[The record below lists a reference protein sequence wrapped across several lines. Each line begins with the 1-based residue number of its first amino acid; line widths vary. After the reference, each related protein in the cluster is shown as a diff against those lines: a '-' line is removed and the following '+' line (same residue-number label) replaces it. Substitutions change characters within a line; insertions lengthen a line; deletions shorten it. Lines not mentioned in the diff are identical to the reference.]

1 MKKIF
6 IVSALCGVLACMPF
20 MQSCSEVLD
29 VKNESGLSNE
39 AAITDASS
47 VRKVMVGA
55 YNRMQEVLGRA
66 NPSLF
71 AETFAGDVGYTGSD
85 FGYREMWTQNMSLFT
100 GLPGATWQNSY
111 EAINTANNVL
121 AAIEKLS
128 DMDDKEKDRIRGEC
142 YFLRGALHFEMLRM
156 WGHQPGVGANK
167 TQYGVVIRTEPTIG
181 VSASIKQRSTVT
193 ECYDFVIDELKKA
206 ETLLAANPQT
216 EQGRATSAIAT
227 AYLARVYFQKNDHAN
242 AYAAADKLVKS
253 GAYQLQSNVFDVQ
266 RKPFTKE
273 AVFQI
278 PITTANN
285 TSNSLTGMYRKF
297 GTSLPQFVLSNDFVA
312 FAATFPSTDKRQA
325 FLKPDASGNYTV
337 KFDTTIMNINVIR
350 YAEILFIH
358 AESGLETGVSE
369 ASVRAD
375 INQIRQRA
383 GIPDLDASV
392 SGKPALLAAIDNER
406 HMEMAFEGDRLWY
419 MKRTKASSIRG
430 LPWDSDQMLAKIP
443 SSEISGNPG
452 IIPNP

>member
-1 MKKIF
+1 
-6 IVSALCGVLACMPF
+6 
-20 MQSCSEVLD
+20 
-29 VKNESGLSNE
+29 
-39 AAITDASS
+39 
-47 VRKVMVGA
+47 
-55 YNRMQEVLGRA
+55 
-66 NPSLF
+66 
-71 AETFAGDVGYTGSD
+71 
-85 FGYREMWTQNMSLFT
+85 
-100 GLPGATWQNSY
+100 
-111 EAINTANNVL
+111 
-121 AAIEKLS
+121 
-128 DMDDKEKDRIRGEC
+128 
-142 YFLRGALHFEMLRM
+142 
-156 WGHQPGVGANK
+156 
-167 TQYGVVIRTEPTIG
+167 
-181 VSASIKQRSTVT
+181 
-193 ECYDFVIDELKKA
+193 
-206 ETLLAANPQT
+206 
-216 EQGRATSAIAT
+216 
-227 AYLARVYFQKNDHAN
+227 
-242 AYAAADKLVKS
+242 
-253 GAYQLQSNVFDVQ
+253 
-266 RKPFTKE
+266 
-273 AVFQI
+273 
-278 PITTANN
+278 
-285 TSNSLTGMYRKF
+285 MYRKF

-369 ASVRAD
+369 DAVRAD

-419 MKRTKASSIRG
+419 LKRTKASSIRG